1 MLKLLLRSRFT
12 SSVPRKRL
20 RNFRCCSTNANNSS
34 PTHIL
39 IKNGVV
45 VNADR
50 EFPADVLIGHGK
62 IMAVVERKCTDDSVD
77 LLSSQLKST
86 ESVETIDASGKYVIP
101 GGIDPHVHLEMPFM
115 GTTSADDYLAGTRA
129 AVAGG
134 TTCLVDFI
142 IPKKG
147 EELIDAY
154 NTWAARGI
162 GKACCDYSFHCG
174 ITYWDDEK
182 TPRGMKQLVQEKG
195 IPSFKV
201 FLAYKGSLMVS
212 DQECVNVLETAKELG
227 AVTMAH
233 CENGELVSRGVTK
246 VEQAGV
252 LGPEGHYLSRPD
264 IVEAEATHRMIAMA
278 QFVNT
283 PLYVVHVMSA
293 LAADEVARGRRSG
306 AVVFGETLASTL
318 GVDGTKLLDPDW
330 RTAAGYVMSPPLNPD
345 PRTKEIIMQRLAAG
359 ELQVVSTDNCTFRSD
374 QKMLGKDN
382 FKAIPN
388 GINGIEDRLSIV
400 WNNGVCAGLL
410 SRSDF
415 VRVTST
421 QASQIFNMY
430 PQKGVIQVGSDADVV
445 IWDGD
450 SSRTVSRHTH
460 HHAVDFNIFE
470 GQQLQGVA
478 ETTISN
484 GVIKWRRGISTNAT
498 IEEHKGSGRLIT
510 RAARGYAFSRIDA
523 LDQHND
529 PSKHRVDRAVAAGSA
544 ASNNISVNK
553 ASMSVSPTAT
563 APTPAATQLG
573 VDDVAAVPTDTNTAP
588 ITKNSNG
595 EFTSLEA
602 ALMKHLP
609 EAGGVRAEALRI
621 LYGSTAADMT
631 SDTDSCRGA
640 VEMATK
646 HGFELGGVYRL
657 MGAESEQ
664 LRCEPR
670 RVRIAAIQNSIAAST
685 SLPIAE
691 QKAAMFDKIRILI
704 EAAAV
709 GGANIVCLQECWT
722 SPFFMCTRERYPW
735 VEFAE
740 DPRSGESTVFLK
752 ELAKRHN
759 MVILSPILEK
769 DRRQGVLHNSC
780 VVISNHGEFMGLHR
794 KNHIPRVGDFNESSY
809 YLEGDTG
816 HNVFET
822 DFGRIGVN
830 ICYGRHHPLNWTAF
844 GLMGAEIVFNPS
856 ATVGALSEP
865 LWGIEARCAA
875 IANSYF
881 TVAIN
886 RVGTETFPHA
896 FTSGDGKPAHT
907 DFGHFYGSSYV
918 TSPTGQR
925 TPGLSRTQ
933 DGVLLTD
940 VDLRLCD
947 QMKQKWQFPLTQRL
961 PMYADLLA
969 EFSSPDNGP
978 N

>member
-1 MLKLLLRSRFT
+1 MLRQFIRSHHVRSFGTATKQLRAASI
-12 SSVPRKRL
+12 SNVGVRL
-20 RNFRCCSTNANNSS
+20 FSANPAIASGY
-34 PTHIL
+34 IL

-50 EFPADVLIGHGK
+50 EFPADVLIGNGK
-62 IMAVVERKCTDDSVD
+62 ILAVVDQSLCNDTTVADIIHR
-77 LLSSQLKST
+77 SSAH
-86 ESVETIDASGKYVIP
+86 VEEIDASGKYVIP
-101 GGIDPHVHLEMPFM
+101 GGVDPHVHLEMPFM

-129 AVAGG
+129 ALAGG

-147 EELIDAY
+147 EELVDAY
-154 NTWAARGI
+154 ETWAQRGV

-182 TPRGMKQLVQEKG
+182 TPRGMKALVQDKG
-195 IPSFKV
+195 ISSFKV

-212 DQECVNVLETAKELG
+212 DQECINVLETAKELG

-233 CENGELVSRGVTK
+233 CENGELVSRGVDK
-246 VEQAGV
+246 VEKAGV

-264 IVEAEATHRMIAMA
+264 VVEAEATHRMIAMA

-330 RTAAGYVMSPPLNPD
+330 RTAAGFVMSPPLNPD
-345 PRTKEIIMQRLAAG
+345 PRTKEIIMERLAAG

-374 QKMLGKDN
+374 QKMLGKDC
-382 FKAIPN
+382 FKKIPN
-388 GINGIEDRLSIV
+388 GINGIEDRLSVV

-410 SRSDF
+410 SPSDF

-430 PQKGVIQVGSDADVV
+430 PRKGVIQVGSDADVV
-445 IWDGD
+445 VWNGD
-450 SSRTVSRHTH
+450 SKRTVSRHTH

-470 GQQLQGVA
+470 GQELQGA
-478 ETTISN
+478 ADITISN
-484 GVIKWRRGISTNAT
+484 GVVKWRRGVSTNAT
-498 IEEHKGSGRLIT
+498 IEEHKGSGALVT
-510 RAARGYAFSRIDA
+510 RSAGGYAFSRIDG
-523 LDQHND
+523 LQRRND
-529 PSKHRVDRAVAAGSA
+529 PARHRVERGASGFTANYAS
-544 ASNNISVNK
+544 SNNF
-553 ASMSVSPTAT
+553 AD
-563 APTPAATQLG
+563 AATHPPAET
-573 VDDVAAVPTDTNTAP
+573 VIV
-588 ITKNSNG
+588 TKGADLATRPAETVFSDAHSSS
-595 EFTSLEA
+595 EFVSLEA
-602 ALMKHLP
+602 ALIKHLP
-609 EAGGVRAEALRI
+609 EEGGVRAEALRI
-621 LYGSTAADMT
+621 LYGSTLGEMTGNRDACLAAVKAAEQ
-631 SDTDSCRGA
+631 G
-640 VEMATK
+640 
-646 HGFELGGVYRL
+646 GFEVGGVYGL
-657 MGAESEQ
+657 MGGEQEQ
-664 LRCEPR
+664 LRAEPC
-670 RVRIAAIQNSIAAST
+670 RVRIAAIQNSIAAPT
-685 SLPIAE
+685 SLPIVE
-691 QKAAMFDKIRILI
+691 QKAAMFTKVGTMI
-704 EAAAV
+704 EAAAA

-740 DPRSGESTVFLK
+740 DPRTGDSTVFLK
-752 ELAKRHN
+752 SLAKKHN

-780 VVISNHGEFMGLHR
+780 VVISNHGEILGLHR

-816 HNVFET
+816 HNVFDT
-822 DFGRIGVN
+822 DFGKVGVN

-881 TVAIN
+881 TVSIN
-886 RVGTETFPHA
+886 RVGTETFPNA
-896 FTSGDGKPAHT
+896 FTSGDGLPAHT

-918 TSPTGQR
+918 ASPTGQR
-925 TPGLSRTQ
+925 TPGLSRTS

-940 VDLRLCD
+940 IDLRLCD

-961 PMYADLLA
+961 PMYAELLT
-969 EFSSPDNGP
+969 EFSKPDSGP
-978 N
+978 E